1 MSKDDLTPKDPH
13 DRLFKRVMSDEANV
27 RKFIKE
33 FLPKDI
39 SSQINLREI
48 KLIPTEKIKGY
59 NKYYIGHSRRMP
71 YIKYKRTALFRIRA

>member
-1 MSKDDLTPKDPH
+1 MPKDALTPKDPH

-39 SSQINLREI
+39 SSQIDLKEI

-59 NKYYIGHSRRMP
+59 HATDS
-71 YIKYKRTALFRIRA
+71 KRTWR